1 MKEFIVPQ
9 EEISIM
15 GTKSTIQRG
24 NKPYVLFAA
33 YGALLNLPNGILHKR
48 IKEDFKRIGKDVA
61 ASDMEEYFLGMYQ
74 MPNMELNFQKRGNA
88 INNPDNL
95 NPEFEEFEGKG
106 TISLKFN
113 SYAVIGVYAIPR
125 VSLQGGSVLMTSEGC
140 QRAFSPFHERN
151 EYVLWSN
158 VATNT
163 LMPIENKSRPCP
175 DWFTGGTSEYFI
187 FVASQKSLAK
197 EKLFPSADYL
207 TGIIDGYKWAKAQG
221 YQIENDYINNIEVKG
236 TKVF

>member
-1 MKEFIVPQ
+1 MKEFTVPQ
-9 EEISIM
+9 EEISLM
-15 GTKSTIQRG
+15 GTKSTIQKG

-48 IKEDFKRIGKDVA
+48 IKEDFKKVGKDVA

-74 MPNMELNFQKRGNA
+74 MPNMELNFQKKGNA
-88 INNPDNL
+88 ISNQEQDAIS
-95 NPEFEEFEGKG
+95 FEGKG
-106 TISLKFN
+106 TISMKFN

-163 LMPIENKSRPCP
+163 LMPIENRTRPCP

-187 FVASQKSLAK
+187 FVASQKSIAK
-197 EKLFPSADYL
+197 EKLYPSEDYL

-221 YQIENDYINNIEVKG
+221 YKIEEDYINNIQVKG
-236 TKVF
+236 TRVF